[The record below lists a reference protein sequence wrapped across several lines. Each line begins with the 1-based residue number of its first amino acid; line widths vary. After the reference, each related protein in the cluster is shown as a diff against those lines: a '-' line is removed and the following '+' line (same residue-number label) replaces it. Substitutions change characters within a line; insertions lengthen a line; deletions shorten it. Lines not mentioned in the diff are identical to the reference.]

1 MTVLQSLIRPS
12 DPAAPARERRFDA
25 ATLALAV
32 VTAAGI
38 VVRVALWWQDRAFWR
53 DELSLVQSL
62 DTYSVPQLFGQLTD
76 AQTAPP
82 AWLVMVKASTWIFGD
97 GERGYRVLPLLFGC
111 ATLALIAILAARLVK
126 NRWAAVV
133 PVIVMSTVSELVF
146 YTAQTKQ
153 YTADTFFITGLIL
166 LAVLMIQTGKGERLW
181 YVALAVAPWL
191 SYGAMLSIPLLAAWL
206 AVVQLRRR
214 QRGLAHLAVRLVIP
228 AVSVL
233 GAALLSWRLT
243 SHVNEFTSYWDYYL
257 GPENLAH
264 TFRWTVVV
272 FKDLAIRELGSALW
286 WATGLLVLAGFAVAL
301 RRGVGIGIMLVLPTV
316 AGYLVGLLG
325 IYPFGHR
332 LVLFCAPG
340 LAICLGILVDAV
352 AERAGALPHRYAKVA
367 AGVVAG
373 AIVLATSWT
382 TPQRLTHDLTYQ
394 FGVDDYRSAFAFV
407 AKTWE
412 DGDVLVVGNG
422 DRAAARVYGPRFDL
436 PMNRILRA
444 SPTEYKKLREDCP
457 TPQLRTPGA
466 QFWFLTGDAVMMYA
480 GVSSRTAI
488 IAPFVP
494 KYHVVNT
501 RVAGLVTVQ
510 AMLPGRHRFVWP
522 TRCLRFELVTA
533 PVYR

>member
-1 MTVLQSLIRPS
+1 VTVLQTLTRPT
-12 DPAAPARERRFDA
+12 DA
-25 ATLALAV
+25 AAAQRRRIDLATIVLAL
-32 VTAAGI
+32 VTAAGCG
-38 VVRVALWWQDRAFWR
+38 VRIALWWQDRAFWR

-82 AWLVMVKASTWIFGD
+82 LWLVLVKASTWVFGD

-111 ATLALIAILAARLVK
+111 ATLVLLAVLAARLVK

-133 PVIVMSTVSELVF
+133 PVIVLSTVSELVF

-153 YTADTFFITGLIL
+153 YTADTFLVVGLIL
-166 LAVLMIQTGKGERLW
+166 LAVHVLQTGKGERLW
-181 YVALAVAPWL
+181 YVALVIAPWF
-191 SYGAMLSIPLLAAWL
+191 SYGAMLSIPFLAVWL

-214 QRGLAHLAVRLVIP
+214 QRGAAYLAMRIVVP

-264 TFRWTVVV
+264 TLRWTIVV
-272 FKDLAIRELGSALW
+272 FKDLAIRELGSAAW
-286 WATGLLVLAGFAVAL
+286 WATGLLVMAGFAIAL
-301 RRGVGIGIMLVLPTV
+301 RRGVGIAVMLVLPTA
-316 AGYLVGLLG
+316 AGYLAGLLG

-332 LVLFCAPG
+332 LILFCAPG
-340 LAICLGILVDAV
+340 LAVLLAILVDAV
-352 AERAGALPHRYAKVA
+352 AERAGRLTQHRYAKPA
-367 AGVVAG
+367 AGVVVA

-382 TPQRLTHDLTYQ
+382 TPQRLTEDLTYQ

-407 AKTWE
+407 AKTW
-412 DGDVLVVGNG
+412 DDSDVLIVGNG

-444 SPTEYKKLREDCP
+444 SPTEYRKLREDCP
-457 TPQLRTPGA
+457 IPELRTPGA
-466 QFWFLTGDAVMMYA
+466 QFWFVTGDAVKLYN

-488 IAPFVP
+488 VAPFVP
-494 KYHVVNT
+494 THHVVNF
-501 RVAGLVTVQ
+501 RVSGLVTVQ
-510 AMLPGRHRFVWP
+510 AMLPGRNRHVWP
-522 TRCLRFELVTA
+522 TRCLQFHPVTK